1 MRQRNIINKRAGKP
15 LQARTINEFE
25 LEQKRMAQETR
36 ARVDLI
42 HHNRNLLEP
51 MLQPIPDTRVA
62 ERYCTELLY
71 SEDPSQRVAGLIML
85 SKSELLFDSLPY
97 LTRSF
102 FSEEDEEVKTNTI
115 ICVVD
120 YLDGIWNFDL
130 PKRIMRK
137 RYQTVSNFFV
147 DALED
152 PSDVVVDNAL
162 LAIGSTYNPDFS
174 LLLKEYMWTDPNPC
188 LRGTAA
194 EALLEVSD
202 ITANNSIGRNLFMEF
217 RRLHME
223 DKGVG
228 MFLVNPLVNMGYE
241 TRDIYV
247 KKGVISLLQGLQME
261 HRDNISIFRK
271 VYEGIRR
278 VLERF

>member
-1 MRQRNIINKRAGKP
+1 MGQRNIVNKRAGRP
-15 LQARTINEFE
+15 LQARTISEFE
-25 LEQKRMAQETR
+25 LEQRRMAQETR
-36 ARVDLI
+36 TKVDLI

-51 MLQPIPDTRVA
+51 MLKPIPDTRIA
-62 ERYCTELLY
+62 ERFCTELLY
-71 SEDPSQRVAGLIML
+71 SEDPGQRVAGLIML

-102 FSEEDEEVKTNTI
+102 FSEKDEEVRTNTI

-120 YLDGIWNFDL
+120 YLDRIWDFDL

-147 DALED
+147 DALDD
-152 PSDVVVDNAL
+152 PSDVVVDNAIF
-162 LAIGSTYNPDFS
+162 AIGSTYDPEFS
-174 LLLKEYMWTDPNPC
+174 PILKEYMWTDPNPC

-202 ITANNSIGRNLFMEF
+202 ITSNNRIGRNLFMEF

-241 TRDIYV
+241 TQDIYV

-261 HRDNISIFRK
+261 HREDISIFRR
-271 VYEGIRR
+271 VYEGIRK
-278 VLERF
+278 VIERF